1 MVVCEASGGD
11 SVSDKKT
18 YNLIDG
24 QQRLTTIFLILKYLG
39 EKPFELEYQTG
50 TQSARILEK
59 GVDAFPAARSKMDIA
74 HFENAYKVICKFF
87 EDGKGE
93 QVRCLGEE
101 NQRKFKDTLL
111 ESCKVLWYRPLREQ
125 KNDGGQTEEEIFVKF
140 NAYKIHLT
148 DEENIKALFLS
159 KDNGLDGQKIQE
171 RANFWYDAE
180 LNLREEDD
188 FRYLTLRKIDEKNII
203 GVDDDK
209 NKQGLQ
215 QEDEAK
221 NQKAKKRMVNDNIM
235 RIGAY
240 LEAISG
246 KSKGEMFGEFYGLY
260 KNRKKPQEGKK
271 PNFKSKWEDLEKCV
285 NAFEGFL
292 PLPCSNNFD
301 RELYHYL
308 GFLAQCEVKPKGLY
322 KLIKENRGNGLQ
334 GVLKKEVKD
343 RVSKDFKMMEELVF
357 GQDSKKIKKLL
368 LLFNIALCNEEQ
380 KNFEFNKYQ
389 LEQWSLEH
397 IYPQNPTYD
406 EVWTRCAVE
415 YINSSEEYDKKDK
428 DSLKNSLKNG
438 LEECFKKIKTEEYFL
453 NDGIWNL
460 ALLDRALNSGLGN
473 KNFAEKKKK
482 LESYKERRRFIPI
495 ATQKVFDKDFEG
507 AVKDVEIFTP
517 EDQDKYFEA
526 IKRAIEK
533 FLPAKKE
540 KNK

>member
-1 MVVCEASGGD
+1 MVS
-11 SVSDKKT
+11 
-18 YNLIDG
+18 
-24 QQRLTTIFLILKYLG
+24 
-39 EKPFELEYQTG
+39 
-50 TQSARILEK
+50 
-59 GVDAFPAARSKMDIA
+59 
-74 HFENAYKVICKFF
+74 
-87 EDGKGE
+87 
-93 QVRCLGEE
+93 
-101 NQRKFKDTLL
+101 
-111 ESCKVLWYRPLREQ
+111 
-125 KNDGGQTEEEIFVKF
+125 
-140 NAYKIHLT
+140 
-148 DEENIKALFLS
+148 
-159 KDNGLDGQKIQE
+159 
-171 RANFWYDAE
+171 
-180 LNLREEDD
+180 
-188 FRYLTLRKIDEKNII
+188 
-203 GVDDDK
+203 
-209 NKQGLQ
+209 
-215 QEDEAK
+215 
-221 NQKAKKRMVNDNIM
+221 DNIM

-240 LEAISG
+240 LEAIP
-246 KSKGEMFGEFYGLY
+246 Y
-260 KNRKKPQEGKK
+260 EGKEGLFERFYK
-271 PNFKSKWEDLEKCV
+271 AYKGGTIADKWGELEECV
-285 NAFEGFL
+285 KVFEKL
-292 PLPCSNNFD
+292 LSLPCSNNFD
-301 RELYHYL
+301 RELCHYL

-406 EVWTRCAVE
+406 EVWTRLAVE
-415 YINSSEEYDKKDK
+415 YINSSEEYDKRDK

-482 LESYKERRRFIPI
+482 LESYKEGRRFIPI

-526 IKRAIEK
+526 IKKAIEK

-540 KNK
+540 KKK